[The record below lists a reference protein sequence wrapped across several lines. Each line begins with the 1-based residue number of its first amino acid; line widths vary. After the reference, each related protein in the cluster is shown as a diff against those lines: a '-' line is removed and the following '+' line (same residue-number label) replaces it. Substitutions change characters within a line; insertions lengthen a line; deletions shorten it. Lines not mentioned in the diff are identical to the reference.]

1 MPDHLHFL
9 AAGLSEAAD
18 FRRFVSLLRRRS
30 SAALWAVHPKGL
42 WQNGYYERVLRRDED
57 SVTVCHYILNNP
69 VRAGLVEA
77 PSDYPFS
84 WSCL

>member
-9 AAGLSEAAD
+9 VEGLSDSAN
-18 FRRFVSLLRRRS
+18 
-30 SAALWAVHPKGL
+30 SAALWALRPKGL
-42 WQNGYYERVLRRDED
+42 WQDGYYERILRRDED
-57 SVTVCHYILNNP
+57 SVAVCHYILDNP
-69 VRAGLVEA
+69 VRAGLVAA